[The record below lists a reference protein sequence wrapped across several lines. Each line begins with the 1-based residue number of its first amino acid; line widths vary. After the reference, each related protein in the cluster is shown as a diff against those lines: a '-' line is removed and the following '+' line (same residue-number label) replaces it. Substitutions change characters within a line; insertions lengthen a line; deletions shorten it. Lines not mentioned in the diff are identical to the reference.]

1 MRLTPL
7 TRKII
12 DSGIVAIIT
21 NVVSEVI
28 GKQIK
33 QLRKT
38 YYPHDDL
45 EAFALRIGVSKNTY
59 QKIEGGKGNPSLNT
73 LLAISS
79 LYDLQ
84 EGLLNAFL
92 KPKSEN
98 LFELRG
104 KSK

>member
-1 MRLTPL
+1 M
-7 TRKII
+7 
-12 DSGIVAIIT
+12 T
-21 NVVSEVI
+21 NLEPTLSEVI

-38 YYPHDDL
+38 YYPHDNL